1 MTFCCLYSIQTPA
14 FLIILTHFFDDFMT
28 DQQTTSRV
36 QISIDLDQRGR
47 QIGDLKLKWSD
58 NRQPIG
64 YYPVPIICLS
74 NGDGPT
80 LLLTGGVHGDEFE
93 GPAALMRLVQNLS
106 LDEING
112 RIFIIPALNAA
123 AVFASSRVSPLDHL
137 NLNRAFPGDADGS
150 PTQMIAHF
158 VETLMLPL
166 CDAAIDLHAGG
177 KASIFAPCVLAQ
189 IDPGSPQ
196 GEANLALAKAFAAPY
211 LWVASEKNDN
221 RSLNAAA
228 ARQQVSM
235 IAAELGGGGNC
246 DPVMTDFA
254 EAAIRRCLGHLG
266 ITAPAAEEAVTEME
280 CIGVSETFVSPAIG
294 LFDRGFHIGDK
305 VEAGQPAGWLHFV
318 NEPERASL
326 ELTFNSSG
334 TILAHGNRGM
344 VERGDLIAIIATR
357 CSVEGMN

>member
-1 MTFCCLYSIQTPA
+1 MKKHQSSS
-14 FLIILTHFFDDFMT
+14 
-28 DQQTTSRV
+28 SRL
-36 QISIDLDQRGR
+36 QISIDLAQRGR

-64 YYPVPIICLS
+64 YYPIPIICLS
-74 NGDGPT
+74 SGEGPT
-80 LLLTGGVHGDEFE
+80 ILLTGGVHGDEFE
-93 GPAALMRLVQNLS
+93 GPAALMRLVQSLS
-106 LDEING
+106 VEEING
-112 RIFIIPALNAA
+112 RIIIIPALNAA
-123 AVFASSRVSPLDHL
+123 AVFESSRVSPLDQL

-150 PTQMIAHF
+150 PTQMVAHF
-158 VETLMLPL
+158 VETVLLPQ

-189 IDPGSPQ
+189 VDPKSPQ
-196 GEANLALAKAFAAPY
+196 GKTNLALAKAFAAPH

-246 DPVMTDFA
+246 DPAMTDFT
-254 EAAIRRCLGHLG
+254 EAAIRRCLSHLG
-266 ITAPAAEEAVTEME
+266 ITAPSNDDHVADME
-280 CIGVSETFVSPAIG
+280 CISVSETFASPASG

-305 VEAGQPAGWLHFV
+305 VKAGQSAGWVHFV
-318 NEPERASL
+318 NEPQRPSL
-326 ELTFNSSG
+326 ELIFNTSG
-334 TILAHGNRGM
+334 IILAHGNRGM
-344 VERGDLIAIIATR
+344 VERGDLIAIIAGP

>member
-1 MTFCCLYSIQTPA
+1 
-14 FLIILTHFFDDFMT
+14 MT
-28 DQQTTSRV
+28 DQQTSSRV

-80 LLLTGGVHGDEFE
+80 VLLTGGVHGDEFE
-93 GPAALMRLVQNLS
+93 GPAALMRLVQSLS
-106 LDEING
+106 VNDVCG
-112 RIFIIPALNAA
+112 RIIIIPALNAD
-123 AVFASSRVSPLDHL
+123 AVYASSRVSPLDNL

-158 VETLMLPL
+158 VETVLLPE

-177 KASIFAPCVLAQ
+177 KASIFAPCVLADV
-189 IDPGSPQ
+189 DPNSPQ

-211 LWVASEKNDN
+211 LWVASGKNDN

-246 DPVMTDFA
+246 DPAMTDFT
-254 EAAIRRCLGHLG
+254 EAAVRRCLDLLG
-266 ITAPAAEEAVTEME
+266 VTSASADESVVEME
-280 CIGVSETFVSPAIG
+280 SISLSETFASPAVG

-305 VEAGQPAGWLHFV
+305 VLAGQSAGWIHFIS
-318 NEPERASL
+318 EPERPSL
-326 ELTFNSSG
+326 ELIFNSSG

-344 VERGDLIAIIATR
+344 VERGDLIAIIAAP
-357 CSVEGMN
+357 CSIDGMN